1 MYGYIR
7 PFKPELRVRE
17 WETYQAVY
25 CGLCAELKRRYGFAA
40 RFAVNYDFTFFI
52 MLTAKTEAEFDRIRC
67 PGSGRKK
74 AHCFA
79 GKATE
84 TAADLSIIM
93 GWNRLRDSMEDDG
106 FFRKLFVTRPAMA
119 IMKRQY
125 RRAAEIHEQFANNAL
140 KLLDELRDLE
150 HNRENSASRMAEV
163 FANALSAAG
172 EYADTDMERR
182 IMTKLLNAVG
192 RLIYIL
198 DAADDFDEDRKGN
211 RYNPLIYDTE
221 FDVKAYLE
229 KTAAEAA
236 ADFELLPH
244 GEFREILDNIFYLGM
259 PRAISK
265 INKD

>member
-7 PFKPELRVRE
+7 PFKPELKVRE

-52 MLTAKTEAEFDRIRC
+52 MLLAKGEAEFARIRC

-79 GKATE
+79 GKVTE
-84 TAADLSIIM
+84 IAADLSIIM
-93 GWNRLRDSMEDDG
+93 GWNRLRDSLEDDG
-106 FFRKLFVTRPAMA
+106 FFRKLFVTRPAALLM
-119 IMKRQY
+119 RRRY
-125 RRAAEIHEQFANNAL
+125 RIAAKVHGKFANNAL

-150 HNRENSASRMAEV
+150 HNRETSASKMANV

-172 EYADTDMERR
+172 DYGETETEK
-182 IMTKLLNAVG
+182 IILTKLLNAVG

-198 DAADDFDEDRKGN
+198 DAADDLSGDRKKN

-221 FDVKAYLE
+221 FNVNAYLE
-229 KTAAEAA
+229 KAAAEAA
-236 ADFELLPH
+236 ADFELLPS
-244 GEFREILDNIFYLGM
+244 GEFSEILGNIFYLGI
-259 PRAISK
+259 PRAI
-265 INKD
+265 NKQH